1 MLTSFQRIQNFREN
15 YKIALIIFL
24 YIKTL
29 LKLTQNINYIQI
41 SDFKYKN
48 KRLWSNWLVFQ
59 F

>member
-15 YKIALIIFL
+15 YKIALIFL

-29 LKLTQNINYIQI
+29 LTLTQNINYIQI

-48 KRLWSNWLVFQ
+48 KRL
-59 F
+59 

>member
-48 KRLWSNWLVFQ
+48 KRL
-59 F
+59 